1 MASDNTTPTE
11 QIAENTQTTTPDND
25 AALNELLGLE
35 DPIFTQENYT
45 GMRPLSELIRVLPE
59 DTKKQLANLRGS
71 VTRKE
76 QALAAERKALSELRA
91 QLDNERKA
99 ILESVNSYKPPEGEI
114 DPWSEE
120 GQLAAIERKV
130 AERLQAMYKPMQ
142 EQLLQAEQARKAQE
156 FVSMNP
162 DVTSDPEIKSGVAK
176 LLMEREELSLEDA
189 YYIVKAKV
197 LDKRAREATALQKQA
212 LSNQRGTLSKTS
224 TGGPGVGVGT
234 PSFKDAR
241 GNYDPMAHLEYLK
254 AQGRK

>member
-1 MASDNTTPTE
+1 MEDTTVVE
-11 QIAENTQTTTPDND
+11 TPVVEIVNED

-35 DPIFTQENYT
+35 DPVFSQENYT

-76 QALAAERKALSELRA
+76 QALAIERKALTDLRT

-99 ILESVNSYKPPEGEI
+99 ILQSVNSYKAPEGEI
-114 DPWSEE
+114 DLWSEE
-120 GQLAAIERKV
+120 GQAAAIERKV
-130 AERLQAMYKPMQ
+130 AEKLQAMYKPMQ
-142 EQLLQAEQARKAQE
+142 DQLIQVEQSRKAEQ
-156 FVSMNP
+156 FVTQNP
-162 DVTSDPEIKSGVAK
+162 DVRTDPEIKSGVAK

-197 LDKRAREATALQKQA
+197 LDKRTRDASTQRTQA
-212 LSNQRGTLSKTS
+212 IQNQRGALSKTS

-234 PSFKDAR
+234 PSFKNSRGEYDA
-241 GNYDPMAHLEYLK
+241 MAHLEFLK
-254 AQGRK
+254 AQGKK